1 MNTKDYIESGI
12 LELYATGT
20 LSTEENKG
28 VEEMLRQHAE
38 LREELNAIE
47 RALEAYA
54 FAYAKKPS
62 DKVMHAILS
71 NIEVK
76 EVKQTPSA
84 KTIELNPANKSISNT
99 IRYLA
104 YAATILLFLSVA
116 INIYYYNNYRRV
128 QVELADMKDQNTML
142 ADQYNGL
149 QVDFQKVQSD
159 MNIIKSPS
167 FLAVTMKGQ
176 PVSPDAIAVVYW
188 DKSTGKVYI
197 NANNLP
203 APEQGKQYQLWALKD
218 GKPIDGGVF
227 DLKGEILEMKNITEA
242 DAFAVTLEPQ
252 GGVPSPTG
260 AIYVV
265 GNV

>member
-12 LELYATGT
+12 LELYATGS
-20 LSTEENKG
+20 LSAVERKG
-28 VEEMLRQHAE
+28 VEEMLQQNKEVRD
-38 LREELNAIE
+38 ELNEIE
-47 RALEAYA
+47 RALESYA
-54 FAYAKKPS
+54 FAHAVQPS
-62 DKVMHAILS
+62 SNVLKSILS
-71 NIEVK
+71 NIETKQIK
-76 EVKQTPSA
+76 EGPSA
-84 KTIELNPANKSISNT
+84 KTIELNPANKSVSNT

-104 YAATILLFLSVA
+104 YAASILLFLSVA
-116 INIYYYNNYRRV
+116 INIYYYNNYQRV

-176 PVSPDAIAVVYW
+176 PVSPNAIAVVYW
-188 DKSTGKVYI
+188 DKATGKVYI

-227 DLKGEILEMKNITEA
+227 DLKGEILEMKNITDA

>member
-12 LELYATGT
+12 LELYATGS
-20 LSTEENKG
+20 LSANEKKE
-28 VEEMLRQHAE
+28 VEEMLARYPE
-38 LREELNAIE
+38 LRTELNEIE
-47 RALEAYA
+47 RALETYA
-54 FAYAKKPS
+54 FAFAKQPS
-62 DKVMHAILS
+62 SNVLHAVLS
-71 NIEVK
+71 TVESEGNK
-76 EVKQTPSA
+76 SSGA
-84 KTIELNPANKSISNT
+84 KTIELNPQKRSVSNI

-104 YAATILLFLSVA
+104 YAASVLLFLSVA
-116 INIYYYNNYRRV
+116 INIYYYNNYHRV

-149 QVDFQKVQSD
+149 QVDFQKMQTD
-159 MNIIKSPS
+159 MSIIKSPS
-167 FLAVTMKGQ
+167 YLAVTMKGQ
-176 PVSPDAIAVVYW
+176 PVSPNAIAVVYW
-188 DKSTGKVYI
+188 DKATGKVYI

-227 DLKGEILEMKNITEA
+227 DLKGEFMEMKNISDA